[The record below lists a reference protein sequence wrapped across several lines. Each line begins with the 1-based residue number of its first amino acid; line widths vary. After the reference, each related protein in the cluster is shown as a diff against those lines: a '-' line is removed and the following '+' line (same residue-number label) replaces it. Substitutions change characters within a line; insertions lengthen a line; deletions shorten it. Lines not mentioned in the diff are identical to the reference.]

1 MWGIETTNRR
11 QTTGRV
17 DPAELTRGRVDSGSE
32 LVSDRVDPLP
42 INISL
47 AKNFIRS
54 VFLCQ
59 PLKGAN
65 LYVTELRHMKESP
78 KSGSKVNDGSFRF
91 PH

>member
-1 MWGIETTNRR
+1 MGDVGYWDVTKNRR

-32 LVSDRVDPLP
+32 LVSDRVDPLS

-54 VFLCQ
+54 LFLCQ
-59 PLKGAN
+59 PVKSAN
-65 LYVTELRHMKESP
+65 FSVTELRHTKESP
-78 KSGSKVNDGSFRF
+78 KS
-91 PH
+91 

>member
-1 MWGIETTNRR
+1 MVGSKIGGRGWCGVCGPRIEGKQR
-11 QTTGRV
+11 GRV
-17 DPAELTRGRVDSGSE
+17 DPAELTLGRVDSGSE

-47 AKNFIRS
+47 AKFIRS

-65 LYVTELRHMKESP
+65 LNVTELRHTKESP
-78 KSGSKVNDGSFRF
+78 KS
-91 PH
+91 